1 MKSYYFILFL
11 IALTACHS
19 TKKMTNVK
27 SQPSNTIHDLN
38 GTWILTY
45 ISGPKKTFDA
55 FYPNQKPEITFD
67 VNNHKI
73 SGFTGCN
80 SFGGQF
86 GYDKDKLDFTKPFE
100 QTEKYCKGGGEA
112 LFNETLEKID
122 GFSIRNDSLF
132 LKMSSLEMMQ
142 FYRK

>member
-1 MKSYYFILFL
+1 MKSYYFMLLF
-11 IALTACHS
+11 IGLTACHS
-19 TKKMTNVK
+19 TKKITKVQ
-27 SQPSNTIHDLN
+27 SQPKSSIQDLN

-45 ISGPKKTFDA
+45 ISGPKKSFDA
-55 FYPNQKPEITFD
+55 FYPNQKPEVTLD
-67 VNNHKI
+67 VNSYKI

-86 GYDKDKLDFTKPFE
+86 GYENNKLDFTKPIE